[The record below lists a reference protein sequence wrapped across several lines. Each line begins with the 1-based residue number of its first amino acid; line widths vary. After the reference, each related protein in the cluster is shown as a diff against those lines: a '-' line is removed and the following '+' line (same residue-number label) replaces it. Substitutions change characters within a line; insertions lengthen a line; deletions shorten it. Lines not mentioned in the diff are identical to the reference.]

1 MKNTTQLEK
10 MMEVIKDYINENGFP
25 PSMRDIK
32 KAMNFKS
39 VSTVSYY
46 LNKAKEKG
54 LINKSCNK
62 NRALEVVGSKISQIE
77 EDDKMKNMVR
87 IPILGTITAGS
98 PILAVQT
105 CEEYFVVSPNLFKGE
120 DLFML
125 NVSGESM
132 INAGIYDG
140 DKVVVRSQSTASN
153 GEIVAAMIDGMATVK
168 RFYKE
173 NGRFRLQPENDTMSP
188 IYADDVTIIGKVIG
202 LVRKF

>member
-173 NGRFRLQPENDTMSP
+173 NGRFRLQPENYTMSP
-188 IYADDVTIIGKVIG
+188 IGKVIG